1 MNQSRLGQRALLP
14 SLGSGFSMIE
24 VLVTIVI
31 VVIGLLGWAGLQ
43 SKASVVQ
50 MEAYQRAQGLT
61 LMRDMQDRIMSA
73 RGLLDAG
80 TPGFQ
85 SFAASDG
92 SDVFGTGDSYT
103 DCAAVANQAE
113 SQLCVWGQT
122 LKGAAETSA
131 GSQVGAMIG
140 ARGCLINVSPPTDF
154 ALADFFIVVVWQG
167 LTATADPDAG
177 TPAALCESGVNFGP
191 GLRRAVVTRD
201 DPQADWVTRH
211 NLENLDSCL
220 QII

>member
-1 MNQSRLGQRALLP
+1 MNRSRLGKLALLP
-14 SLGSGFSMIE
+14 RQGSGFSMIE

-61 LMRDMQDRIMSA
+61 LMRDMEDRIMSA

-92 SDVFGTGDSYT
+92 SNVFGTGDSYAN
-103 DCAAVANQAE
+103 CAAVVNPAE
-113 SQLCVWGQT
+113 SQLCVWGQA

-140 ARGCLINVSPPTDF
+140 ARGCLINVNPPTDF

-167 LTATADPDAG
+167 LTATADLDD
-177 TPAALCESGVNFGP
+177 TPADPTDNPPAVLCASGVNFGP
-191 GLRRAVVTRD
+191 GLRRAVVTRVMI
-201 DPQADWVTRH
+201 PK
-211 NLENLDSCL
+211 L
-220 QII
+220 IG

>member
-1 MNQSRLGQRALLP
+1 MNCSRSRESLALLP
-14 SLGSGFSMIE
+14 KHESGFSLME

-61 LMRDMQDRIMSA
+61 LMRDMRIRIMSA
-73 RGLLDAG
+73 RGLLDVGSPPAV
-80 TPGFQ
+80 TTQGFQ

-103 DCAAVANQAE
+103 NCAAVTNQAE
-113 SQLCVWGQT
+113 SQLCLWGQA

-131 GSQVGAMIG
+131 GIQVGAMIG

-177 TPAALCESGVNFGP
+177 TPAALCESGVDFGT
-191 GLRRAVVTRD
+191 GLRRAVVTRVMI
-201 DPQADWVTRH
+201 PK
-211 NLENLDSCL
+211 LLG
-220 QII
+220 

>member
-1 MNQSRLGQRALLP
+1 MNRSRLGKLALLP
-14 SLGSGFSMIE
+14 RQGSGFSMIE

-61 LMRDMQDRIMSA
+61 LMRDMEDRIMSA
-73 RGLLDAG
+73 RGLLD
-80 TPGFQ
+80 GFQ
-85 SFAASDG
+85 SFAASNG
-92 SDVFGTGDSYT
+92 SIVFGTGDDT
-103 DCAAVANQAE
+103 GTGICATVPNPLVTNQDHAE
-113 SQLCVWGQT
+113 SQLCLWGQA

-154 ALADFFIVVVWQG
+154 ALDDFFIVVVWQG
-167 LTATADPDAG
+167 LTATADLDAG
-177 TPAALCESGVNFGP
+177 TPAELCAKADVNFGP
-191 GLRRAVVTRD
+191 GLRRAVVTRVMI
-201 DPQADWVTRH
+201 PKLVG
-211 NLENLDSCL
+211 
-220 QII
+220 

>member
-1 MNQSRLGQRALLP
+1 MNQSRLGKLALLP

-50 MEAYQRAQGLT
+50 MESYQRAQGLT

-73 RGLLDAG
+73 RGLLD
-80 TPGFQ
+80 GFQ

-103 DCAAVANQAE
+103 NCAPPTVTNPAE
-113 SQLCVWGQT
+113 AQLCLWGQA

-140 ARGCLINVSPPTDF
+140 ARGCLINVNPPTDF
-154 ALADFFIVVVWQG
+154 ALADFFIVVVWQ
-167 LTATADPDAG
+167 
-177 TPAALCESGVNFGP
+177 
-191 GLRRAVVTRD
+191 
-201 DPQADWVTRH
+201 
-211 NLENLDSCL
+211 
-220 QII
+220 

>member
-1 MNQSRLGQRALLP
+1 MNWPRVRKLALLP
-14 SLGSGFSMIE
+14 RQGSGFSLIE

-50 MEAYQRAQGLT
+50 MEAYQRAQGLA

-73 RGLLDAG
+73 RGLLDVATG
-80 TPGFQ
+80 SPPVVTTPGFQ

-92 SDVFGTGDSYT
+92 SIVFGTGDSYT
-103 DCAAVANQAE
+103 DCATVPNPAE
-113 SQLCVWGQT
+113 SQLCLWGQA
-122 LKGAAETSA
+122 LKGAAESSA

-140 ARGCLINVSPPTDF
+140 ARGCIINVSPPTDF

-167 LTATADPDAG
+167 LTPTADPDAG
-177 TPAALCESGVNFGP
+177 TPAALCASGVNFGT
-191 GLRRAVVTRD
+191 GLRRAVVTRVMI
-201 DPQADWVTRH
+201 PKLVG
-211 NLENLDSCL
+211 
-220 QII
+220 